1 MAGVTTEPLVTVVI
15 PTFNNRFLIELCLR
29 SMRCCTGSPF
39 RVIVKDNGSTDG
51 TVEYVEASGL
61 ADLVLKSTD
70 NDFDN
75 MEYRTYDEVIRN
87 YVQTHFFLVCHSD
100 IVFLQAD
107 WVEEIRS
114 NAGTDD
120 ANIMGARIFPAS
132 YSRGWI
138 VGRWLSPWYAWGRTE
153 SFKRFNLTWQRKSPE
168 WCARHLAEIRQ
179 YFGEELLVNNP
190 GASLFWEHGGYL
202 ISLIDRH
209 GRKIVD
215 CEPAKAFHIGDM
227 TGSVVKATHFP
238 ESPDVP
244 KRVSR
249 AAAIEKFI
257 QRILERGYETDHD
270 FLRACHVIVAF
281 AGNNDLAILQKFRG

>member
-1 MAGVTTEPLVTVVI
+1 VKTDLFVTVVI
-15 PTFNNRFLIELCLR
+15 PTFNNRMLIELCLR
-29 SMRCCTGSPF
+29 SMRCTTKSPF
-39 RVIVKDNGSTDG
+39 HVIVKDNGSTDG
-51 TVEYVEASGL
+51 TVEYVEASDL
-61 ADLVLKSTD
+61 ADLVLKCTD

-87 YVQTHFFLVCHSD
+87 HVRTPYFLVCHSD

-120 ANIMGARIFPAS
+120 ANIMGGRIFPAS
-132 YSRGWI
+132 YSGGWI

-179 YFGEELLVNNP
+179 YFDEELLVNNP

-202 ISLIDRH
+202 ISLIDRY
-209 GRKIVD
+209 RCKIVD
-215 CEPAKAFHIGDM
+215 CEPTKFFHIGDM
-227 TGSVVKATHFP
+227 TGSKVKETNFP
-238 ESPDVP
+238 DALDVT

-249 AAAIEKFI
+249 AAAIEAFI
-257 QRILERGYETDHD
+257 QRTLETDYETDHD
-270 FLRACHVIVAF
+270 FLLACHDIAEF
-281 AGNNDLAILQKFRG
+281 ARKNDFAILRKFRA